1 MLSSP
6 LRFSLAV
13 LTAITLLTVA
23 TPVADAQDT
32 DPDDFLFTFEGGG
45 WGHGVGMSQYGALG
59 RAHAGQSYTDILGF
73 YYDGASVVT
82 DPDAVPDTM
91 RVRLGRPMVETVT
104 PASTMTV
111 TITGLAP
118 TVVTE
123 PLTISRV
130 DVGDVNSRW
139 SVRTPTIELCL
150 ACGDANTVITIDY
163 PQGTAGGTVTV
174 GSTGRSY
181 GRGQIQIRSSG
192 LPDEMWVVVGAM
204 TMNEY
209 LYGLGEVPSSW
220 PAEALK
226 AQATAGRSYATAKF
240 AERTTKPTWC
250 AGSTGVTICPFDIYA
265 STVDQA
271 YVGWSKES
279 DGYAAAWRGAVD
291 ATTDT
296 VVVHSGKVIT
306 AFYSSSNGG
315 ATASSEEIWGGSLP
329 YLVAKPDPYDAAID
343 PATGEAQNP
352 NHHWT
357 RQFTASD
364 VSAWLSADSR
374 TAVGEVQTIAVVG
387 EPSGSG
393 RIGATDVRITGT
405 NGEKTVTGSVLRE
418 VVNLGAPGSTAS
430 PTGSSDL
437 LTTRFEISSFLD
449 VLATAYFAKPV
460 SWMVANDLTT
470 GVAPNYFAPDA
481 ANTRAQM
488 ATFLW
493 RFADKQPGVL
503 PGPFPD
509 VVVASYYETAV
520 AWMAGAG
527 ITTGTS
533 PTEFSPDGTVTRA
546 QAAAFLWRLV
556 GRPPSTFDIPF
567 DDVLEG
573 RYYTQAVAWM
583 VEYQITTGTSENEFS
598 PDDPVTRG
606 QIATFLWRLA
616 GRPEAFESGAVLPKS
631 MRAP

>member
-1 MLSSP
+1 
-6 LRFSLAV
+6 LRLSLAA
-13 LTAITLLTVA
+13 LATIGLLAAA
-23 TPVADAQDT
+23 TPVAQAQDNT
-32 DPDDFLFTFEGGG
+32 DPEDFLFTFDGGG

-59 RAHAGQSYTDILGF
+59 RALAGQTYTDILSF

-82 DPDAVPDTM
+82 DPGLVPDTI
-91 RVRLGRPMVETVT
+91 RVRLGRPTTETIT

-118 TVVTE
+118 TVVDE
-123 PLTISRV
+123 PLTISRS
-130 DVGDVNSRW
+130 DPGDFNSPW
-139 SVRTPTIELCL
+139 SVTTPSMPTLCKP
-150 ACGDANTVITIDY
+150 CGDASTLITVDY
-163 PQGTAGGTVTV
+163 PQGTSGGAVTV
-174 GSTGRSY
+174 GSTGRNY

-192 LPDEMWVVVGAM
+192 LPDDMWVVVGAL

-226 AQATAGRSYATAKF
+226 AQATAGRSYATAKV
-240 AERTTKPTWC
+240 AERPFDSTWC

-265 STVDQA
+265 STADQA

-279 DGYAAAWRGAVD
+279 DGFGAAWRGAVD

-296 VVVHSGKVIT
+296 VVVHGGDVIT

-315 ATASSEEIWGGSLP
+315 ATASSEEIWGGDIA
-329 YLVAKPDPYDAAID
+329 YLVSKPDPYDAAID
-343 PATGEAQNP
+343 PATGLGQNP
-352 NHHWT
+352 NHQWT
-357 RQFTASD
+357 RQFTATEI
-364 VSAWLSADSR
+364 SAWLMADSR
-374 TAVGEVQTIAVVG
+374 TAVGDVQTIAVVG
-387 EPSGSG
+387 KPSASG
-393 RIGATDVRITGT
+393 RLGATDVRISGT
-405 NGEKTVTGSVLRE
+405 EGTKTVTGGVLRT
-418 VVNLGAPGSTAS
+418 VVNVGAAGSTAS

-437 LTTRFEISSFLD
+437 LTTRYDISSFLD
-449 VLATAYFAKPV
+449 VLANAYYAQPV

-488 ATFLW
+488 ATFMW
-493 RFADKQPGVL
+493 RFGDKQPGVL
-503 PGPFPD
+503 PGPFAD
-509 VVVASYYETAV
+509 VAVASFYETAV

-533 PTEFSPDGTVTRA
+533 PTEFSPDASVTRA
-546 QAAAFLWRLV
+546 QAAAFLWRLA
-556 GRPPSTFDIPF
+556 GMPASTSEIPF
-567 DDVLEG
+567 TDVAAG

-583 VEYQITTGTSENEFS
+583 FEHKITTGTTATEFS
-598 PDDPVTRG
+598 PEDPVTRG

-616 GRPEAFESGAVLPKS
+616 GRPEAFGEDVTLPTS
-631 MRAP
+631 MRAS